1 MFTID
6 LSISLV
12 SFLLAILG
20 AGLLGFA
27 LRSRQ
32 LKKKQ
37 SKVASLRR
45 EMIHNHAYILEL
57 EKENVDLE
65 LQLRRMKTP
74 VLPLKIAGKEY
85 PEENRLRAEAAV

>member
-12 SFLLAILG
+12 SFLLTTLG

-32 LKKKQ
+32 LKKKK
-37 SKVASLRR
+37 SKVSALRR

-57 EKENVDLE
+57 EKENADLE
-65 LQLRRMKTP
+65 LQLRGMKTP
-74 VLPLKIAGKEY
+74 VLPLKIAGKDY
-85 PEENRLRAEAAV
+85 PDENRRLAEASV

>member
-6 LSISLV
+6 LSISLL
-12 SFLLAILG
+12 SFLLTTIG

-37 SKVASLRR
+37 SKVSSLRR

-65 LQLRRMKTP
+65 LQLRGMKTP
-74 VLPLKIAGKEY
+74 VLPLKIAGKDY
-85 PEENRLRAEAAV
+85 PEENRRRAEVAI

>member
-6 LSISLV
+6 LSISLL
-12 SFLLAILG
+12 SFLLITVG
-20 AGLLGFA
+20 SGLLGFA

-37 SKVASLRR
+37 SKVSALRR

-57 EKENVDLE
+57 EKQNVDLE
-65 LQLRRMKTP
+65 LQLRGTKTP

-85 PEENRLRAEAAV
+85 PDENRRLVEAAV